1 MKALIIPAWH
11 NVKPDHLV
19 NVTDGLKRGVEARG
33 VEAII
38 PPLTTGMS
46 VTQAVDIMTDTV
58 LTELQPGDVILYHG
72 IADPILM
79 RLVAAIYKLLSYVQ
93 EYERAIDKQFIVMP
107 YTTFTS
113 QTAEQWELLQR
124 NEIMYSGIAALFE
137 HGDTV
142 DEEEAEKMF
151 MEGKVTND

>member
-11 NVKPDHLV
+11 NVKPEHMA

-33 VEAII
+33 VEAVI
-38 PPLTTGMS
+38 PPLSEGLS
-46 VTQAVDIMTDTV
+46 VTQAVDLMTDMM
-58 LTELQPGDVILYHG
+58 LTELQPGDIVLYHG
-72 IADPILM
+72 IADPMLM
-79 RLVAAIYKLLSYVQ
+79 RLVSAVYSMLSHVQ
-93 EYERAIDKQFIVMP
+93 ECERAIDRQFIVMP

-137 HGDTV
+137 HNDTV
-142 DEEEAEKMF
+142 DEEEAEQLF
-151 MEGKVTND
+151 MEGEVAND